1 MPIGQN
7 LLALFN
13 ADFSRDGFSAFASGK
28 AVSADPDAV
37 AAFSA
42 VLAEQTP
49 ADLDA
54 LMAQLNAAVETE
66 AGVADPAVEVAASG
80 KELPADV
87 ASWLTQLAQ
96 LLQPQTTA
104 TSTEVPEPG
113 AEPTAEQSTDDSV
126 LAGISQQW
134 QRWLAQLPADTPPA
148 EAAQAGAA
156 PMAGAPVSAAAADA
170 RNAAPGTVLAET
182 DTDVEA
188 ANGSRGGVALSEL
201 VSQLRA
207 ALRSAEGAAA
217 ESAQGSTQTAA
228 QTARSSGDAAAPMDA
243 AQRQA
248 ALQDSSQTLQRLQ
261 ASAPQAVDEGGLA
274 RLVEKLESRLGAGNA
289 RSDADATDLSK
300 SSAVTQM
307 QQAGQS
313 ALSARPVTAP
323 LQSLGV
329 PMGQPGWSEAV
340 VNKVMWMSSQNVQ
353 SVEIQLDPAELGPLE
368 IKIQTRGQEHQ
379 VQFVSQNAGVR
390 DALEGQM
397 FRLREMFTQQG
408 VGQLDVNVSDGS
420 SQQRQSDGGLLAQG
434 DGRGGERGNG
444 STGLGAEAAD
454 TTASASDVSAQAL
467 LAHARLVDYY
477 A

>member
-13 ADFSRDGFSAFASGK
+13 ADFSRDALPAFASGK
-28 AVSADPDAV
+28 PISADPDAV

-42 VLAEQTP
+42 ILAEQTP

-54 LMAQLNAAVETE
+54 LMAQLNAAVGAETAAADE
-66 AGVADPAVEVAASG
+66 AVDLAASG
-80 KELPADV
+80 KELPADM
-87 ASWLTQLAQ
+87 ASWLNQLAQ
-96 LLQPQTTA
+96 LLQPQTTDA
-104 TSTEVPEPG
+104 AAQASAEADGST
-113 AEPTAEQSTDDSV
+113 TDQQADDTSV
-126 LAGISQQW
+126 LADLSAQW
-134 QRWLAQLPADTPPA
+134 QRWLSQLPADAPA
-148 EAAQAGAA
+148 
-156 PMAGAPVSAAAADA
+156 
-170 RNAAPGTVLAET
+170 AET
-182 DTDVEA
+182 AQPAVAGVIPSTGAQSETRAVASASTVVDADDA
-188 ANGSRGGVALSEL
+188 AGSRGAVGLSEL

-207 ALRSAEGAAA
+207 ALRSAEGVSGD
-217 ESAQGSTQTAA
+217 SAQGGMPASA
-228 QTARSSGDAAAPMDA
+228 QAGRPQGSEAAAPADA

-248 ALQDSSQTLQRLQ
+248 ALQDAAQVQQRLQ
-261 ASAPQAVDEGGLA
+261 ASAPQPVDEAGLA
-274 RLVEKLESRLGAGNA
+274 RLVDQLETRLGAGNG
-289 RSDADATDLSK
+289 RSDVDATDLSK
-300 SSAVTQM
+300 TSAVAQL
-307 QQAGQS
+307 QQQGQS

-340 VNKVMWMSSQNVQ
+340 VNKVMWMSSQNLQ

-420 SQQRQSDGGLLAQG
+420 SGQRQQDGGLFAQG
-434 DGRGGERGNG
+434 DGRGGERGNAG
-444 STGLGAEAAD
+444 TGILGDAAD
-454 TTASASDVSAQAL
+454 TTASASEVSAQAL
-467 LAHARLVDYY
+467 LAHSRLVDYY

>member
-13 ADFSRDGFSAFASGK
+13 ADFSRDALPAFASGK
-28 AVSADPDAV
+28 AVSTDPDAV

-42 VLAEQTP
+42 ILAEQTP

-54 LMAQLNAAVETE
+54 LMAQLSAAVDAET
-66 AGVADPAVEVAASG
+66 AAADPTTDLAASG
-80 KELPADV
+80 KELPTDMA
-87 ASWLTQLAQ
+87 AWLNQLAQ
-96 LLQPQTTA
+96 LLQPQTA
-104 TSTEVPEPG
+104 DAAAQASAEADGST
-113 AEPTAEQSTDDSV
+113 TDQQADDASV
-126 LAGISQQW
+126 LADLSTQW
-134 QRWLAQLPADTPPA
+134 QRWLSQLPADTPA
-148 EAAQAGAA
+148 
-156 PMAGAPVSAAAADA
+156 
-170 RNAAPGTVLAET
+170 AET
-182 DTDVEA
+182 AQPAVAGVIPSISAQPETRAVASASTVVDADDA
-188 ANGSRGGVALSEL
+188 AGTRGAVGLSEL

-207 ALRSAEGAAA
+207 ALRGAEGAPADTA
-217 ESAQGSTQTAA
+217 QGGMPASAQASRPQGSE
-228 QTARSSGDAAAPMDA
+228 AAAPADA

-248 ALQDSSQTLQRLQ
+248 ALQDTTQVQQRLQ
-261 ASAPQAVDEGGLA
+261 ASAPQPVDEAGLA
-274 RLVEKLESRLGAGNA
+274 RLVDQLETRLGAGNG

-300 SSAVTQM
+300 TSAVAQL
-307 QQAGQS
+307 QQQGQS

-340 VNKVMWMSSQNVQ
+340 VNKVMWMSSQNLQ

-420 SQQRQSDGGLLAQG
+420 SGQRQQDGGLFAQG
-434 DGRGGERGNG
+434 DGRGGERGSAG
-444 STGLGAEAAD
+444 TGMLGD
-454 TTASASDVSAQAL
+454 ASDTVAPASEVSAQAL
-467 LAHARLVDYY
+467 LAHSRLVDYY

>member
-13 ADFSRDGFSAFASGK
+13 ADFSRDALPAFASGK

-42 VLAEQTP
+42 ILAEQTP

-54 LMAQLNAAVETE
+54 LMAQLNVAVGVET
-66 AGVADPAVEVAASG
+66 AVADEAVDLAASG
-80 KELPADV
+80 KELPADM
-87 ASWLTQLAQ
+87 ASWLNQLAQ
-96 LLQPQTTA
+96 LLQPQATDAAAQASAEADGPTTDQQA
-104 TSTEVPEPG
+104 
-113 AEPTAEQSTDDSV
+113 DDTSV
-126 LAGISQQW
+126 LADLSAQW
-134 QRWLAQLPADTPPA
+134 QRWLSQLPADTPAAETAQPA
-148 EAAQAGAA
+148 VAGVIPSASAQ
-156 PMAGAPVSAAAADA
+156 PETPAAASASTVVDADD
-170 RNAAPGTVLAET
+170 AA
-182 DTDVEA
+182 
-188 ANGSRGGVALSEL
+188 GSRGAVGLSEL

-207 ALRSAEGAAA
+207 ALRGAEGAPAD
-217 ESAQGSTQTAA
+217 SAQGGMPASA
-228 QTARSSGDAAAPMDA
+228 QASRPQGSDAATPMDA

-248 ALQDSSQTLQRLQ
+248 AQQDAAQVQQRVQT
-261 ASAPQAVDEGGLA
+261 SAPQPVDEAGLA
-274 RLVEKLESRLGAGNA
+274 RLVEQLETRLSSGNG

-300 SSAVTQM
+300 TSAVAQL
-307 QQAGQS
+307 QQQGQS

-340 VNKVMWMSSQNVQ
+340 VNKVMWMSSQNLQ

-420 SQQRQSDGGLLAQG
+420 SGQRQQDGGLFAQG
-434 DGRGGERGNG
+434 DGRGGERGSAG
-444 STGLGAEAAD
+444 TGMLGD
-454 TTASASDVSAQAL
+454 ASDTVAPASEVSAQAL
-467 LAHARLVDYY
+467 LAHSRLVDYY

>member
-13 ADFSRDGFSAFASGK
+13 ADFSRDALPAFASGK

-42 VLAEQTP
+42 ILAEQTP

-54 LMAQLNAAVETE
+54 LMAQLNVAVGVET
-66 AGVADPAVEVAASG
+66 AVADEAVDLAASG
-80 KELPADV
+80 KELPADM
-87 ASWLTQLAQ
+87 ASWLNQLAQ
-96 LLQPQTTA
+96 LLQPQATDAAAQAAAEADGPTTDQQA
-104 TSTEVPEPG
+104 
-113 AEPTAEQSTDDSV
+113 DDTSV
-126 LAGISQQW
+126 LADLSAQW
-134 QRWLAQLPADTPPA
+134 QRWLSQLPADTPAAETAQPA
-148 EAAQAGAA
+148 VAGVIPSASAQ
-156 PMAGAPVSAAAADA
+156 PETPAAASASTVVDADD
-170 RNAAPGTVLAET
+170 AA
-182 DTDVEA
+182 
-188 ANGSRGGVALSEL
+188 GSRGAVGLSEL

-207 ALRSAEGAAA
+207 ALRGAEGAPAD
-217 ESAQGSTQTAA
+217 SAQGGMPASA
-228 QTARSSGDAAAPMDA
+228 QASRPQGSDAATPMDA

-248 ALQDSSQTLQRLQ
+248 AQQDAAQVQQRVQT
-261 ASAPQAVDEGGLA
+261 SAPQPVDEAGLA
-274 RLVEKLESRLGAGNA
+274 RLVEQLETRLSSGNG

-300 SSAVTQM
+300 TSAVAQL
-307 QQAGQS
+307 QQQGQS

-340 VNKVMWMSSQNVQ
+340 VNKVMWMSSQNLQ

-420 SQQRQSDGGLLAQG
+420 SGQRQQDGGLFAQG
-434 DGRGGERGNG
+434 DGRGGERGSAG
-444 STGLGAEAAD
+444 TGMLGD
-454 TTASASDVSAQAL
+454 ASDTVAPASEVSAQAL
-467 LAHARLVDYY
+467 LAHSRLVDYY

>member
-13 ADFSRDGFSAFASGK
+13 ADFSRDALPAFASGK

-42 VLAEQTP
+42 ILAEQTP

-54 LMAQLNAAVETE
+54 LMAQLNAAVGAETAATDE
-66 AGVADPAVEVAASG
+66 AVDLAASG
-80 KELPADV
+80 KELPADM
-87 ASWLTQLAQ
+87 ASWLDQLAQ
-96 LLQPQTTA
+96 LLQPQATDAAAQASAEADGATA
-104 TSTEVPEPG
+104 DQQ
-113 AEPTAEQSTDDSV
+113 ADDTSV
-126 LAGISQQW
+126 LADLSAQW
-134 QRWLAQLPADTPPA
+134 QRWLSQLPADTPA
-148 EAAQAGAA
+148 
-156 PMAGAPVSAAAADA
+156 
-170 RNAAPGTVLAET
+170 AET
-182 DTDVEA
+182 AQPAVTGVIPSTDAQPETRASASASTVVDADDA
-188 ANGSRGGVALSEL
+188 AGSRGAVGLSEL

-207 ALRSAEGAAA
+207 ALRGAEGAPAD
-217 ESAQGSTQTAA
+217 SAQGGMPASA
-228 QTARSSGDAAAPMDA
+228 QASRPQGSEAAAPADA

-248 ALQDSSQTLQRLQ
+248 ALQDTAQVQQRSQ
-261 ASAPQAVDEGGLA
+261 ASAPQPVDEAGLA
-274 RLVEKLESRLGAGNA
+274 RLVEQLETRLGAGNG
-289 RSDADATDLSK
+289 RSDADGTDLSK
-300 SSAVTQM
+300 TSAVAQL
-307 QQAGQS
+307 QQQGQS

-340 VNKVMWMSSQNVQ
+340 VNKVMWMSSQNLQ

-420 SQQRQSDGGLLAQG
+420 SGQRQQDGGLFAQG
-434 DGRGGERGNG
+434 DGRGGDRGNAG
-444 STGLGAEAAD
+444 TGMLGDTSDTAAP
-454 TTASASDVSAQAL
+454 ASEVSAQAL
-467 LAHARLVDYY
+467 LAHSRLVDYY

>member
-13 ADFSRDGFSAFASGK
+13 ADFSRDALPAFASGK

-42 VLAEQTP
+42 ILAEQTP

-54 LMAQLNAAVETE
+54 LMAQLNAAVGAETAAADE
-66 AGVADPAVEVAASG
+66 AVDLAASG
-80 KELPADV
+80 KELPADM
-87 ASWLTQLAQ
+87 ASWLNQLAQ
-96 LLQPQTTA
+96 LLQPQTTDA
-104 TSTEVPEPG
+104 AAQAS
-113 AEPTAEQSTDDSV
+113 AEADGPTTDQQADDTSV
-126 LAGISQQW
+126 LADLSAQW
-134 QRWLAQLPADTPPA
+134 QRWLSQLPADTPAAETAQPA
-148 EAAQAGAA
+148 VAGVIPSASAQ
-156 PMAGAPVSAAAADA
+156 PETPAAASASTVVDADD
-170 RNAAPGTVLAET
+170 AA
-182 DTDVEA
+182 
-188 ANGSRGGVALSEL
+188 GSRGAVGLSEL

-207 ALRSAEGAAA
+207 ALRGAEGAPAD
-217 ESAQGSTQTAA
+217 SAQGGMPAPA
-228 QTARSSGDAAAPMDA
+228 QASRPQGSEAAAAPVDA

-248 ALQDSSQTLQRLQ
+248 VLQDTAQVQQRLQ
-261 ASAPQAVDEGGLA
+261 ASAPQPVDEAGLA
-274 RLVEKLESRLGAGNA
+274 RLVDQLETRLGSGNG

-300 SSAVTQM
+300 TSAVAQL
-307 QQAGQS
+307 QQQGQS

-340 VNKVMWMSSQNVQ
+340 VNKVMWMSSQNLQ

-408 VGQLDVNVSDGS
+408 VGQLDFNVSDGS
-420 SQQRQSDGGLLAQG
+420 SGQRQQDGGLFAQG
-434 DGRGGERGNG
+434 DGRGGERGSAG
-444 STGLGAEAAD
+444 TGMLGD
-454 TTASASDVSAQAL
+454 ASDTVAPASEVSAQAL
-467 LAHARLVDYY
+467 LAHSRLVDYY

>member
-13 ADFSRDGFSAFASGK
+13 ADFSRDALPAFASGK

-42 VLAEQTP
+42 ILAEQTP

-54 LMAQLNAAVETE
+54 LMAQLNAAVCAETAAADE
-66 AGVADPAVEVAASG
+66 AVDLAASG
-80 KELPADV
+80 KELPADM
-87 ASWLTQLAQ
+87 ASWLNQLAQ
-96 LLQPQTTA
+96 LLQPQTTDA
-104 TSTEVPEPG
+104 AAQASAEADGST
-113 AEPTAEQSTDDSV
+113 TDQQADDTSV
-126 LAGISQQW
+126 LADLSAQW
-134 QRWLAQLPADTPPA
+134 QRWLSQLPADTPA
-148 EAAQAGAA
+148 
-156 PMAGAPVSAAAADA
+156 
-170 RNAAPGTVLAET
+170 AET
-182 DTDVEA
+182 AQPAVAGVIPSTSAQSETRASASATTVVDADDA
-188 ANGSRGGVALSEL
+188 AGSRGAVGLSEL

-207 ALRSAEGAAA
+207 ALRGGEAAPA
-217 ESAQGSTQTAA
+217 DNAQGGMPASAQASRPQGSE
-228 QTARSSGDAAAPMDA
+228 AAAPADA

-248 ALQDSSQTLQRLQ
+248 ALQDTTQVQQRLQ
-261 ASAPQAVDEGGLA
+261 ASAPQPVDEAGLA
-274 RLVEKLESRLGAGNA
+274 RLVDQLETRLGAGNG

-300 SSAVTQM
+300 TSAVAQL
-307 QQAGQS
+307 QQQGQS

-340 VNKVMWMSSQNVQ
+340 VNKVMWMSSQNLQ

-420 SQQRQSDGGLLAQG
+420 SGQRQQDGGLFAQG
-434 DGRGGERGNG
+434 DGRGGERGSAGTGMLGDG
-444 STGLGAEAAD
+444 SD
-454 TTASASDVSAQAL
+454 TVVPASEVSAQAL
-467 LAHARLVDYY
+467 LAHSRLVDYY

>member
-13 ADFSRDGFSAFASGK
+13 ADFSRDALPAFASGK

-42 VLAEQTP
+42 ILAEQTP

-54 LMAQLNAAVETE
+54 LMAQLNAAVGAETAAADE
-66 AGVADPAVEVAASG
+66 AVDLAASG
-80 KELPADV
+80 KELPADM
-87 ASWLTQLAQ
+87 ASWLNQLAQ
-96 LLQPQTTA
+96 LLQPQTTDA
-104 TSTEVPEPG
+104 AAQASAEADGST
-113 AEPTAEQSTDDSV
+113 TDQQADDTSV
-126 LAGISQQW
+126 LADLSAQW
-134 QRWLAQLPADTPPA
+134 QRWLSQLPADAPA
-148 EAAQAGAA
+148 AETAQ
-156 PMAGAPVSAAAADA
+156 PAAAGVIPSTGAQSETRAVASASTVVDADD
-170 RNAAPGTVLAET
+170 AA
-182 DTDVEA
+182 
-188 ANGSRGGVALSEL
+188 GSRGAVGLSEL

-207 ALRSAEGAAA
+207 AL
-217 ESAQGSTQTAA
+217 Q
-228 QTARSSGDAAAPMDA
+228 DA
-243 AQRQA
+243 AQVQ
-248 ALQDSSQTLQRLQ
+248 QRVQ
-261 ASAPQAVDEGGLA
+261 ASAPQPVDEAGLA
-274 RLVEKLESRLGAGNA
+274 RLVDQLETRLGSGNG
-289 RSDADATDLSK
+289 RSDADTTDLSK
-300 SSAVTQM
+300 TGAVAQL
-307 QQAGQS
+307 QQQGQS

-340 VNKVMWMSSQNVQ
+340 VNKVMWMSSQNLQ

-420 SQQRQSDGGLLAQG
+420 SGQRQQDGGLFAQG
-434 DGRGGERGNG
+434 DGRGGERGNAA
-444 STGLGAEAAD
+444 TGMLGD
-454 TTASASDVSAQAL
+454 ASDTAAPASEVSAQAL
-467 LAHARLVDYY
+467 LAHSRLVDYY

>member
-13 ADFSRDGFSAFASGK
+13 ADFSRDALPALAAGK
-28 AVSADPDAV
+28 AISADPDAV

-42 VLAEQTP
+42 ILAEQTP

-54 LMAQLNAAVETE
+54 LMAQLNVAVGVET
-66 AGVADPAVEVAASG
+66 AVADEAVDLAASG
-80 KELPADV
+80 KELPADM
-87 ASWLTQLAQ
+87 ASWLNQLAQ
-96 LLQPQTTA
+96 LLQPQATDAAAQASAEADGPTTDQQA
-104 TSTEVPEPG
+104 
-113 AEPTAEQSTDDSV
+113 DDTSV
-126 LAGISQQW
+126 LADLSAQW
-134 QRWLAQLPADTPPA
+134 QRWLSQLPADTPAAETAQPA
-148 EAAQAGAA
+148 VAGVIPSASAQ
-156 PMAGAPVSAAAADA
+156 PETPAAASASTVVDADD
-170 RNAAPGTVLAET
+170 AA
-182 DTDVEA
+182 
-188 ANGSRGGVALSEL
+188 GSRGAVGLSEL

-207 ALRSAEGAAA
+207 ALRGAEGAPAD
-217 ESAQGSTQTAA
+217 SAQGGMPASA
-228 QTARSSGDAAAPMDA
+228 QASRPQGSDAATPMDA

-248 ALQDSSQTLQRLQ
+248 AQQDAAQVQQRVQT
-261 ASAPQAVDEGGLA
+261 SAPQPVDEAGLA
-274 RLVEKLESRLGAGNA
+274 RLVEQLETRLSSGNG

-300 SSAVTQM
+300 TSAVAQL
-307 QQAGQS
+307 QQQGQS

-340 VNKVMWMSSQNVQ
+340 VNKVMWMSSQNLQ

-420 SQQRQSDGGLLAQG
+420 SGQRQQDGGLFAQG
-434 DGRGGERGNG
+434 DGRGGERGSAG
-444 STGLGAEAAD
+444 TGMLGD
-454 TTASASDVSAQAL
+454 ASDTVAPASEVSAQAL
-467 LAHARLVDYY
+467 LAHSRLVDYY

>member
-13 ADFSRDGFSAFASGK
+13 ADFSRDALPAFASGK

-42 VLAEQTP
+42 ILAEQTP

-54 LMAQLNAAVETE
+54 LMAQLNAAVGAET
-66 AGVADPAVEVAASG
+66 AIADDAVDLAASG
-80 KELPADV
+80 KELPADM
-87 ASWLTQLAQ
+87 ASWLNQLAQ
-96 LLQPQTTA
+96 LLQPQTTDAAAQASVEADGA
-104 TSTEVPEPG
+104 T
-113 AEPTAEQSTDDSV
+113 TDQQADDTSV
-126 LAGISQQW
+126 LADLSAQW
-134 QRWLAQLPADTPPA
+134 QRWLSQLPADTPAAETAQPA
-148 EAAQAGAA
+148 VAGVIPSASAQ
-156 PMAGAPVSAAAADA
+156 PETPAAASASTVVDADD
-170 RNAAPGTVLAET
+170 AA
-182 DTDVEA
+182 
-188 ANGSRGGVALSEL
+188 GSRGAVGLSEL

-207 ALRSAEGAAA
+207 ALRGAEGAPAD
-217 ESAQGSTQTAA
+217 SAQGGMPASA
-228 QTARSSGDAAAPMDA
+228 QASRPQGSEAAASADA

-248 ALQDSSQTLQRLQ
+248 ALQDTTQVQQRLQ
-261 ASAPQAVDEGGLA
+261 ANAQQPVDEAGLA
-274 RLVEKLESRLGAGNA
+274 RLVDQLETRLGAGNG

-300 SSAVTQM
+300 TSAVAQL
-307 QQAGQS
+307 QQQGQS

-340 VNKVMWMSSQNVQ
+340 VNKVMWMSSQNLQ

-420 SQQRQSDGGLLAQG
+420 SGQRQQDGGLFAQG
-434 DGRGGERGNG
+434 DGRGGERGSAGTGMLGDG
-444 STGLGAEAAD
+444 SD
-454 TTASASDVSAQAL
+454 TVVPASEVSAQAL
-467 LAHARLVDYY
+467 LAHSRLVDYY